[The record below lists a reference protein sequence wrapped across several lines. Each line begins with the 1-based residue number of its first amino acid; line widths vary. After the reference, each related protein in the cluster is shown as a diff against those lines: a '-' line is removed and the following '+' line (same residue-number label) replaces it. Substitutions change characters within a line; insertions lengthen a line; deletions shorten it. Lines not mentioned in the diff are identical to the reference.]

1 MSNRVFCQVCLVSFI
16 VKNPL
21 KEKDTV
27 LCPVCGAKL
36 EITAVSPEIKAR
48 RFPQAPEAEIRERV
62 ENFARLRGYVFN
74 EDKDSVIEGLLQ
86 KNEAYGD
93 FFCPCKFDNVPENI
107 CPCLET
113 RSNRVIKEGMCF

>member
-1 MSNRVFCQVCLVSFI
+1 MSNRVFCPVCLVSFI
-16 VKNPL
+16 IKDPL

-27 LCPVCGAKL
+27 LCPICGAKL
-36 EITAVSPEIKAR
+36 EITAVSPEITAR
-48 RFPQAPEAEIRERV
+48 RFPQEPEAEIRERV

-86 KNEAYGD
+86 KNKAYGD
-93 FFCPCKFDNVPENI
+93 FFCPCKFDNIPENI

>member
-1 MSNRVFCQVCLVSFI
+1 MSNRVFCPVCLVSFI
-16 VKNPL
+16 SKNPL

-36 EITAVSPEIKAR
+36 EITAVSPEITAR

-86 KNEAYGD
+86 KNEAHGD
-93 FFCPCKFDNVPENI
+93 FFCPCKFDNIPENI

>member
-1 MSNRVFCQVCLVSFI
+1 MSNKVFCPVCLVSFI
-16 VKNPL
+16 IQNPL

-36 EITAVSPEIKAR
+36 EITAVSPEITAR
-48 RFPQAPEAEIRERV
+48 RFPQAPEAEIRDRV

-86 KNEAYGD
+86 KDEAHGD
-93 FFCPCKFDNVPENI
+93 FFCPCKFDNIPENI

-113 RSNRVIKEGMCF
+113 RRNRVIKEGMCF

>member
-1 MSNRVFCQVCLVSFI
+1 VSFI
-16 VKNPL
+16 IKNPL

-36 EITAVSPEIKAR
+36 EITAVSPEFTAR

-86 KNEAYGD
+86 KNEAHGD
-93 FFCPCKFDNVPENI
+93 FFCPCKFDNIPENI

>member
-1 MSNRVFCQVCLVSFI
+1 MSNKVFCPVCLVSFI
-16 VKNPL
+16 IKSPL

-36 EITAVSPEIKAR
+36 EITAVSPEITAR
-48 RFPQAPEAEIRERV
+48 RFPQAPEVEIRERV

-86 KNEAYGD
+86 KNAAYGD
-93 FFCPCKFDNVPENI
+93 FFCPCKFDNIPENI

>member
-1 MSNRVFCQVCLVSFI
+1 MSNKVFCPVCLVSFI
-16 VKNPL
+16 VKDPL

-36 EITAVSPEIKAR
+36 EITAVSPEITAR
-48 RFPQAPEAEIRERV
+48 RFPQAPEAEIRDRV
-62 ENFARLRGYVFN
+62 ENFARFRDYMFN

-86 KNEAYGD
+86 KNEAHGD
-93 FFCPCKFDNVPENI
+93 FFCPCKFDNIPENI

-113 RSNRVIKEGMCF
+113 RKNRVIKEGMCF